1 MDIHIM
7 EYPYNGIL
15 FTHIK
20 EYITETATTWMNFKI
35 TVQSNGSQNK
45 KEYMLYDS
53 INIKLQKISTNE
65 STLTERREVV
75 AQEWGG
81 GAGKTGY
88 KGTPGNLWGQ

>member
-1 MDIHIM
+1 M

-53 INIKLQKISTNE
+53 INIKL
-65 STLTERREVV
+65 
-75 AQEWGG
+75 
-81 GAGKTGY
+81 
-88 KGTPGNLWGQ
+88 